1 MSWWILPTTA
11 DIGLR
16 AFSSDPSG
24 AMREAA
30 LGMQEIQMVT
40 GAKNHELPH
49 NESNWTIE
57 TPTQDFDRILVRW
70 LEEVLYRGQAEG
82 KWLSDASIQ
91 IHDGRIEATVTSVDS
106 ELVQRELE
114 IKAVTM
120 HEIALVEIGPG
131 QIIPGVEPDIP
142 SFEGPGWMAQ
152 VVFDI

>member
-16 AFSSDPSG
+16 AFSADPAG

-30 LGMQEIQMVT
+30 LGMQDIQMATGVT
-40 GAKNHELPH
+40 DSYQPK

-57 TPTQDFDRILVRW
+57 VTTQDYDRLLVRW

-82 KWLSDASIQ
+82 EWLCDATIKILDGLIQ
-91 IHDGRIEATVTSVDS
+91 ATVTVVDS
-106 ELVQRELE
+106 DIVNRELE

-120 HEIALVEIGPG
+120 HEVALVEISPG
-131 QIIPGVEPDIP
+131 EVITGVEPDIP

>member
-16 AFSSDPSG
+16 AFSDDPAG

-30 LGMQEIQMVT
+30 LGMQEIQMAAEVT
-40 GAKNHELPH
+40 YSDQPKN
-49 NESNWTIE
+49 NSNWVIKVT
-57 TPTQDFDRILVRW
+57 TQDYDRLLVRW

-82 KWLSDASIQ
+82 EWLCDATIEILEGSIQ
-91 IHDGRIEATVTSVDS
+91 ATVTVVDS
-106 ELVQRELE
+106 DIVHRELE

-120 HEIALVEIGPG
+120 HEIALEEISPG
-131 QIIPGVEPDIP
+131 EVISGAEPDIP

>member
-82 KWLSDASIQ
+82 KWLSDVSIQ

-114 IKAVTM
+114 SKQSLCM
-120 HEIALVEIGPG
+120 RLLWLKLG
-131 QIIPGVEPDIP
+131 
-142 SFEGPGWMAQ
+142 MARLYQ
-152 VVFDI
+152 E